1 MTTRHYS
8 LIKGFALAAL
18 LPFFAAC
25 SSEDDS
31 LVQGGEAQPV
41 QIDITRATTDGN
53 DWTWENGDQ
62 IGLNITGYGA
72 TTATSYTLTCGANGS
87 WSSDPSPIIVTLPA
101 TAEAWWPKS
110 ASASEFSFTHDNNSG
125 QIQPPGVPMPSPI
138 VGTVDQS
145 TTDNL
150 IQNDWMTSGSSTI
163 GSNRSLSLTLQ
174 HRLCKVTVTIS
185 SSEDIQEVR
194 FFSYSPNTPQG
205 VIAAV
210 LDRVFITPYKSN
222 NTIYTAIVSASEY
235 KNLPGG
241 LPFMRIKVGNPVVD
255 KWVYIPDNIGDYGR
269 LEAGNAYTFNLTV
282 RNSDA
287 TTRSAGISDYE
298 LELVEVRDMNEE

>member
-1 MTTRHYS
+1 MTRNKT

-18 LPFFAAC
+18 VPLFAAC
-25 SSEDDS
+25 SSEDDAI
-31 LVQGGEAQPV
+31 VQGGEAQPV
-41 QIDITRATTDGN
+41 QIDITSATTDVN

-62 IGLNITGYGA
+62 IGLSITGYGA

-87 WSSDPSPIIVTLPA
+87 WSSDPISIFTTLPA
-101 TAEAWWPKS
+101 TAEAWYPAT
-110 ASASEFSFTHDNNSG
+110 ASASKFSFTHDNNFE
-125 QIQPPGVPMPSPI
+125 QIQPPGVLMPSSI

-145 TTDNL
+145 TADKL

-163 GSNRSLSLTLQ
+163 GSDRSLSLTLQ

-241 LPFMRIKVGNPVVD
+241 LPFMRIKVGDSNSE
-255 KWVYIPDNIGDYGR
+255 KWVYIPDNIGDNGK

-287 TTRSAGISDYE
+287 TTRSAGISDCE
-298 LELVEVRDMNEE
+298 LELVEVRDMNEK

>member
-1 MTTRHYS
+1 MTTRHYRW
-8 LIKGFALAAL
+8 IKGFALAAL
-18 LPFFAAC
+18 VPLFAAC
-25 SSEDDS
+25 SSEEDS
-31 LVQGGEAQPV
+31 LVQGGGAQPV

-53 DWTWENGDQ
+53 DWTWQEGDQ
-62 IGLNITGYGA
+62 IGLSITDYGA

-145 TTDNL
+145 TTDKL

-174 HRLCKVTVTIS
+174 HRLCKVSVTITS
-185 SSEDIQEVR
+185 DEEVKEVR
-194 FFSYSPNTPQG
+194 FFSCLPNAPQG
-205 VIAAV
+205 VTAV
-210 LDRVFITPYKSN
+210 SFDRVFITPYQSN
-222 NTIYTAIVSASEY
+222 TTYTAIVSAREY
-235 KNLPGG
+235 NNLVGN
-241 LPFMRIKVGNPVVD
+241 LPFMRIKVGDSNSE
-255 KWVYIPDNIGDYGR
+255 KWVYIPNNIGDNGR

>member
-18 LPFFAAC
+18 LPLFAAC
-25 SSEDDS
+25 SSEDDAI
-31 LVQGGEAQPV
+31 VQDGEAQPV

-87 WSSDPSPIIVTLPA
+87 WSSDPSPIFTTLPA
-101 TAEAWWPKS
+101 TVEACYPAT
-110 ASASEFSFTHDNNSG
+110 ASVSEFSFTHDNNSV
-125 QIQPPGVPMPSPI
+125 QIQPGMFPISI

-145 TTDNL
+145 TADNL

-282 RNSDA
+282 RNPDA
-287 TTRSAGISDYE
+287 ATRSAGISDYE

>member
-1 MTTRHYS
+1 MTRNKT

-18 LPFFAAC
+18 VPLFAAC

-53 DWTWENGDQ
+53 NWTWQNGDQ
-62 IGLNITGYGA
+62 IGLSITGYGA
-72 TTATSYTLTCGANGS
+72 TTATTYTLTCDANGS
-87 WSSDPSPIIVTLPA
+87 WNSDPGSIIVTLPA
-101 TAEAWWPKS
+101 TAEAWYPQS
-110 ASASEFSFTHDNNSG
+110 ASASQFSFTHDYNSV
-125 QIQPPGVPMPSPI
+125 QIQPGMFSISI

-145 TTDNL
+145 TANNL
-150 IQNDWMTSGSSTI
+150 IQNDWMTSGSSTVNN
-163 GSNRSLSLTLQ
+163 SSLSLMLQ

-241 LPFMRIKVGNPVVD
+241 LPFMRIKVGDSNSE
-255 KWVYIPDNIGDYGR
+255 KWVYIPNNIGDNGR

-287 TTRSAGISDYE
+287 TTRSANTSDCE